1 MLNRYIKKVIKT
13 TQNRKILIK
22 KSEKKLIAKSLKN
35 NINHTNKDMTIGF
48 GLNWVKKIFS
58 EYRKK
63 PNKKETIRIE
73 NDPKF
78 TYASTQNI
86 AGKEPTI
93 PREASLE
100 LNQAIASWVI
110 FTGS

>member
-1 MLNRYIKKVIKT
+1 MYT
-13 TQNRKILIK
+13 GT
-22 KSEKKLIAKSLKN
+22 SS
-35 NINHTNKDMTIGF
+35 
-48 GLNWVKKIFS
+48 IFS
-58 EYRKK
+58 IGLRFYYWDYYKHIDEV
-63 PNKKETIRIE
+63 PHDDDRIE

-100 LNQAIASWVI
+100 LNQAIAS
-110 FTGS
+110 